1 LSDIET
7 SASTAAETAR
17 EALQGILDRMGI
29 ECTVSA
35 HVDGEGQIT
44 LDVSSDSDLGTVI
57 GRDGDTLNALQLLV
71 SVIVSRRHGPHS
83 RVVVDA
89 ENYRARRAES
99 LQARAIELAQR
110 VKATGREALLES
122 LHAYERRII
131 HLTLADHPDVYTYSE
146 GEGDARVLVISP
158 RD

>member
-1 LSDIET
+1 MSDIET
-7 SASTAAETAR
+7 SATTAAETGR

-29 ECTVSA
+29 QCTVVAS
-35 HVDGEGQIT
+35 VDDDGQIT
-44 LDVSSDSDLGTVI
+44 LNVSSDSDLGTVI

-71 SVIVSRRHGPHS
+71 SVMVSRRYGPHS
-83 RVVVDA
+83 RVLVDA
-89 ENYRARRAES
+89 ENYRARRTES

-110 VKATGREALLES
+110 VKTTGREALLES

-131 HLTLADHPDVYTYSE
+131 HLTLADHPDVHTYSE

-158 RD
+158 KD